1 MNFKTMDCFLF
12 CLQKVSISICLKKYF
27 QVPEQALRLKYAH
40 LNDFLQQGVLPGV
53 TQATIGSILNALGNF
68 KLQQLEYHW
77 KLAVLVLIIAAF

>member
-1 MNFKTMDCFLF
+1 M
-12 CLQKVSISICLKKYF
+12 
-27 QVPEQALRLKYAH
+27 PEQALRLKYAH

>member
-1 MNFKTMDCFLF
+1 MDCFDF